1 MRILILI
8 LLTYV
13 TLSAEG
19 SLLSGTSTVSPG
31 GSPWRASLSPVLIL
45 LAFSWVG
52 PLAAGILSAFIAI
65 WIEMRYSASPGTALI
80 LTTFFALLLTQSSI
94 QRYVRMPIIFLLSC
108 FPVVLIYDYTLLVI
122 IELLSPLPAAEAASV
137 PALALPPILGSVM
150 VALRSC
156 AIVAVI
162 SIIFLGCRAM
172 LAGPREAETV

>member
-19 SLLSGTSTVSPG
+19 SLLSGMSTVSPE
-31 GSPWRASLSPVLIL
+31 GSGWRASLSPVLIL

-52 PLAAGILSAFIAI
+52 PLAAGILSAFVAI
-65 WIEMRYSASPGTALI
+65 WLEMRYSAPPGTALM

-94 QRYVRMPIIFLLSC
+94 QRYVRTPFIFLLSC

-137 PALALPPILGSVM
+137 PALALPPILGSVT

-156 AIVAVI
+156 AIVAVV
-162 SIIFLGCRAM
+162 SIVFLGCRAM
-172 LAGPREAETV
+172 LTGPREVEVV

>member
-8 LLTYV
+8 LLTYA

-19 SLLSGTSTVSPG
+19 ALLSEMSTVPPE
-31 GSPWRASLSPVLIL
+31 GSAWKASLSPVLIL

-52 PLAAGILSAFIAI
+52 PLAAGILSAFIAL
-65 WIEMRYSASPGTALI
+65 WIEMRYSAPPGSALM
-80 LTTFFALLLTQSSI
+80 LTTFLALLLTQSSI
-94 QRYVRMPIIFLLSC
+94 QRYVRTPIIFLLSC

-137 PALALPPILGSVM
+137 PALALPPVLGSVM

-156 AIVAVI
+156 AFVAVL

-172 LAGPREAETV
+172 LTGPREVEVA